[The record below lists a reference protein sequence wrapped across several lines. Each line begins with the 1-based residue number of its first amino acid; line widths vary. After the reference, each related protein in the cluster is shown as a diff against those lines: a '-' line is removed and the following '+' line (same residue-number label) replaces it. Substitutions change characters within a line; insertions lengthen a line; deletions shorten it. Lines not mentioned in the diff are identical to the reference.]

1 MESIIASDLKEHG
14 TFMLP
19 ALATF
24 FRRELPAREAVEEK
38 IVCGRRVHIPAR
50 GTSPE
55 DQDHVLFA
63 AEVGCVLS
71 RLCRI

>member
-50 GTSPE
+50 GPVQKIKIMCSS
-55 DQDHVLFA
+55 QLRSAV
-63 AEVGCVLS
+63 S
-71 RLCRI
+71 